1 MFTDGPSDDASSS
14 TVHRNLRYLA
24 GASLLVHELHV
35 AQLVGPSRLRGW
47 AGSVALPAAPRYR
60 RPPVNRWGGGASAV
74 RDTRSHGGAGN
85 PLLSSGDH
93 GQWLGELA
101 LDELNRVPGVGERY
115 LPTVEGDR
123 ARAEQPRAGR
133 ATAKRNRRAPHQAVP
148 DARTGAVRHRGTN
161 ASPLYVQSRGV
172 GRRRRRE
179 RDRLLAH
186 EDGTRPFGQRRRCSR
201 VGEGARSGA
210 C

>member
-1 MFTDGPSDDASSS
+1 M
-14 TVHRNLRYLA
+14 
-24 GASLLVHELHV
+24 
-35 AQLVGPSRLRGW
+35 
-47 AGSVALPAAPRYR
+47 AGSVAVPTAPRYR

-74 RDTRSHGGAGN
+74 RDTRSPGGAGN

-115 LPTVEGDR
+115 LRTVEGDR

-161 ASPLYVQSRGV
+161 ASPLGVRSRGV
-172 GRRRRRE
+172 SRRSRRE

-186 EDGTRPFGQRRRCSR
+186 EGRNAPVRAAWTLFACRRRRAFWCVLDLRRQAGSASK
-201 VGEGARSGA
+201 ARPRA
-210 C
+210 ARWP